1 MSGFGIFR
9 AISFR
14 LGRVVVAGTSMQPT
28 YNPKDWLL
36 VRYRTSDGS
45 RRAVNEGKVV
55 VIEREVQPGVF
66 YIKRISEIVS
76 DEAGATSYFVS
87 SDNAIGTDSRQWGY
101 LRDDEVVATVIAR
114 IKGRYFN

>member
-1 MSGFGIFR
+1 MSGFSIFR

-14 LGRVVVAGTSMQPT
+14 FGRVVVAGTSMEPT

-36 VRYRTSDGS
+36 VRYRSPGS
-45 RRAVNEGKVV
+45 LRKAVSEGKVV

-76 DEAGATSYFVS
+76 GEAGETSYFVS
-87 SDNAIGTDSRQWGY
+87 SDNQTGTDSRQWGY
-101 LRDDEVVATVIAR
+101 LRDDEVVATVVGR
-114 IKGRYFN
+114 IKGR